1 MNELRDINKNN
12 KNVLNNITK
21 FMDLISKIESTL
33 TEKTE
38 IKITEIETLKIK
50 LEENMELMHR
60 ISVNLT

>member
-1 MNELRDINKNN
+1 MDELRDINKNN
-12 KNVLNNITK
+12 KDVLNNITK
-21 FMDLISKIESTL
+21 FMDLIGKIESTL

-38 IKITEIETLKIK
+38 IKIREIETLKLK